1 VCGPHHTPANLFV
14 AHGSKLPARQTERSG
29 KWWGGGDSAYLPSAS
44 LPAVASRL
52 QNNPGAAESEV
63 VGAAAPTCDK
73 EVLKVGYTAVIISE
87 STSARRL
94 AERQQAASQA

>member
-1 VCGPHHTPANLFV
+1 
-14 AHGSKLPARQTERSG
+14 
-29 KWWGGGDSAYLPSAS
+29 
-44 LPAVASRL
+44 
-52 QNNPGAAESEV
+52 